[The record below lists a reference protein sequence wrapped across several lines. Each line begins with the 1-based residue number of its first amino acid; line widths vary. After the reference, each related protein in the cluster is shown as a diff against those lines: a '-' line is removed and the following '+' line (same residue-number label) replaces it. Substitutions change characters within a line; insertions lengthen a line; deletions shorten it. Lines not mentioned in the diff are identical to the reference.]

1 MQSPTRPAL
10 AGKKASRREAIL
22 SPPAP
27 RVQNGFLRCVV
38 SRIVF
43 LSIYGRICI
52 MSISSGETAGFNK
65 PRPTDDPYVAKQYD
79 VLGIGDTPS
88 LQDIGPHAISMMR
101 EKKVLEAMGLVLG
114 RRLDARDAQ
123 TDPDLGLI
131 QRLAMQDPE
140 QAFGGLLLKLTLEE
154 LEAGR

>member
-1 MQSPTRPAL
+1 
-10 AGKKASRREAIL
+10 
-22 SPPAP
+22 
-27 RVQNGFLRCVV
+27 
-38 SRIVF
+38 
-43 LSIYGRICI
+43 